1 MLAGFRRF
9 IVKLILCALI
19 VPIVLVVIFK
29 FINPPFWGWE
39 LSRALFPPKGYPE
52 QTHHQWVDLSKISK
66 NMQLAVIASE
76 DQTFP
81 EHHGIDLN
89 ATLSVLEHSGKN
101 GPSRG
106 ASTIS
111 QQTAK
116 NVFLFPSH
124 SFIRKGIELYFALW
138 MEIIWGK
145 DRILET
151 YLNVIEFGPGIYGV
165 QAASEHFFH
174 IPASRLSAQ
183 QAAQLAAVLPN
194 PYKIKASPMSNYV
207 YQRTLWIR
215 KQMRQLGMV
224 TLNKVYDEQS
234 LFKSFNLYR

>member
-1 MLAGFRRF
+1 MLTSFKRF
-9 IVKLILCALI
+9 IVKLILGTLI
-19 VPIVLVVIFK
+19 IPIVLVIIFK

-39 LSRALFPPKGYPE
+39 ISRTLFPPQGYPK
-52 QTHHQWVDLSKISK
+52 QTQHQWVNLNKISK

-101 GPSRG
+101 GPRRG
-106 ASTIS
+106 ASTIT

-116 NVFLFPSH
+116 NVFLFPWH
-124 SFIRKGIELYFALW
+124 SYIRKGIELYFALW
-138 MEIIWGK
+138 MEVIWGK

-151 YLNVIEFGPGIYGV
+151 YLNVIEFAPGIYGV

-174 IPASRLSAQ
+174 IPASRLSSQ
-183 QAAQLAAVLPN
+183 QAAQLAAVLPD

-224 TLNKVYDEQS
+224 TLNKIYDEQS

>member
-9 IVKLILCALI
+9 IVKFILCALI
-19 VPIVLVVIFK
+19 APIVLVVIFK

-39 LSRALFPPKGYPE
+39 ISRAIFPPKDYPE
-52 QTHHQWVDLSKISK
+52 QTHHQWVNLDKISK

-76 DQTFP
+76 DQTFS
-81 EHHGIDLN
+81 EHHGIDLS
-89 ATLSVLEHSGKN
+89 ATLSVLQHSGKN
-101 GPSRG
+101 GPDRG
-106 ASTIS
+106 ASTIT

-224 TLNKVYDEQS
+224 TLDKVYDEQS
-234 LFKSFNLYR
+234 LFKSFHLYR